1 LSHLLGGGVRKYRGS
16 GLLGWGLKVDF
27 LPVMQGAI
35 DFSSGTMGLSRA
47 IGVGFCLLFCAA
59 GAFGQKPKAEPS
71 LEERLLRPEVKEN
84 HALQARSFQAPSSL
98 QAKGFQE
105 DRKFATEKS
114 EQSGDKFEAPTF
126 LGLKVPWL
134 AKKKMETEAFAGKE
148 QAFATQ
154 SANLV
159 KDAER
164 KEKGF
169 AGASREALPVRR
181 AVSVETAS
189 VPGTAQR
196 QIDEIYQRG
205 EGPLSVDEVRE
216 LLNKPR

>member
-1 LSHLLGGGVRKYRGS
+1 MLGSIDLFS
-16 GLLGWGLKVDF
+16 GN
-27 LPVMQGAI
+27 
-35 DFSSGTMGLSRA
+35 MGLRKA
-47 IGVGFCLLFCAA
+47 VGVSFCLIWCVS
-59 GAFGQKPKAEPS
+59 GGFGQKPKSEQS

-84 HALQARSFQAPSSL
+84 HALQTRSFQAPSSL
-98 QAKGFQE
+98 QAKGFRE

-148 QAFATQ
+148 QGFATR
-154 SANLV
+154 SASLV

-169 AGASREALPVRR
+169 AGANREALPVRR

-189 VPGTAQR
+189 VPGTAQQ

-205 EGPLSVDEVRE
+205 GVPLSVDEVRE